1 MCPAPSLWRD
11 PATGEGGVRDA
22 FVLETLVS
30 IDGMV
35 FVRVAF
41 ELADC
46 RPTAGEKVLT
56 DTQRACAGDA
66 MTLKEGHDLRS
77 ARPRLR
83 NDLHGADNPP
93 A

>member
-1 MCPAPSLWRD
+1 MPSCSAVRRACVPGFELVEGPGHGQGQMCGTHSFID
-11 PATGEGGVRDA
+11 
-22 FVLETLVS
+22 TLVS

-56 DTQRACAGDA
+56 DTQRAGAAGCNDA
-66 MTLKEGHDLRS
+66 KGGT
-77 ARPRLR
+77 
-83 NDLHGADNPP
+83 
-93 A
+93 

>member
-1 MCPAPSLWRD
+1 MCPGPSLWRD
-11 PATGEGGVRDA
+11 RPRARADVRDA
-22 FVLETLVS
+22 FVLDTLVS

-56 DTQRACAGDA
+56 DTQRAGAGDA
-66 MTLKEGHDLRS
+66 MTLKEGT
-77 ARPRLR
+77 
-83 NDLHGADNPP
+83 
-93 A
+93 